1 MPSKN
6 SLSQI
11 KQLKSGEKPILSSG
25 NVTVKKQ
32 KVKRI
37 TKGFQ
42 VEIGRAH
49 KWDILVAQMKGADKK
64 KTSPELLDEALD
76 FIFNKYSSVNRVSNK
91 HIR

>member
-6 SLSQI
+6 SLNQI
-11 KQLKSGEKPILSSG
+11 KKLEPEEKPILSFGS
-25 NVTVKKQ
+25 VTVKKQ

-76 FIFNKYSSVNRVSNK
+76 FIFNKYSSISRGK
-91 HIR
+91 Q